1 MISLGTGFDSYDEWP
16 VIGIFLIL
24 FTLVGLWLWKYAVG
38 IAKKIV
44 PKELPEAKEPVDD
57 IGRPIYQLAF
67 ILLGIYV
74 LIYGISDFFYTA
86 QLYISLPDEFMRPD
100 QAKKHQAFMV
110 SSVIEVVIGL
120 VLIIGAKGVSAVI
133 YKIRYGG
140 Q

>member
-16 VIGIFLIL
+16 IIGIFIVL
-24 FTLVGLWLWKYAVG
+24 FALVGLWLWRNAIG

-44 PKELPEAKEPVDD
+44 PKELPVVTDAVDD
-57 IGRPIYQLAF
+57 VGRPIYQLAF

-74 LIYGISDFFYTA
+74 LIYGVSDFFYTA
-86 QLYISLPDEFMRPD
+86 QLYISLPDEFMPPD